1 MPNVIRNIEA
11 VYGQQTKDNSMAV
24 VLPVDQI
31 INSQDTLTTGGVEGE
46 LTLTNAN
53 QAYEVKVGASK
64 LPGRKLVTFYA
75 LDANMY
81 WGYTN
86 TLTAATG
93 TPIWKDQ
100 LASWAMDDQGSIYV
114 LCIAPGKKGR
124 VTESP

>member
-1 MPNVIRNIEA
+1 MPIMSNDIE
-11 VYGQQTKDNSMAV
+11 VLYGQQTKANSIAV
-24 VLPVDQI
+24 VLPSDQDVEI
-31 INSQDTLTTGGVEGE
+31 KDTLTSGGVEGE
-46 LTLTNAN
+46 LTLTLAN
-53 QAYEVKVGASK
+53 TPYEVKVG
-64 LPGRKLVTFYA
+64 LNRLTGRKLVTFYA

-86 TLTAATG
+86 ALTSSNG